1 MTVTEQAT
9 VDACATVAVVLPSS
23 ATMQRGAAASLSA
36 PSLQRRR
43 PSGRARA
50 PSRQPIPFGLIQ
62 EFRTDAV

>member
-1 MTVTEQAT
+1 MTAEGHAT
-9 VDACATVAVVLPSS
+9 VDARAAAAGPASS
-23 ATMQRGAAASLSA
+23 ATVPRGTAAGLPA
-36 PSLQRRR
+36 PSLQRPR